1 MAKEKPQNATH
12 NSSRAEDELFGRD
25 QNSGEIV
32 FAGFL
37 LFIALLLLALIAQQ
51 TTYIKGMS
59 FVSQPRFWPGLC
71 LIGFALCA
79 AIHFYN
85 VYKSFDFVANKQ
97 ATITEL
103 RHWVSPLEYAIYFMA
118 YVYLTQW
125 LGYLF
130 STLLFS
136 LFLVRRCGYSGR
148 RWSLSAAGFA
158 LIVVLFFKNFLQIK
172 IPGGVLYEWFPAG
185 LRNFMILYL

>member
-1 MAKEKPQNATH
+1 MTKEKLQDVTY
-12 NSSRAEDELFGRD
+12 NSSRAEGELFVHN
-25 QNSGEIV
+25 QKSGEIV

-37 LFIALLLLALIAQQ
+37 LVIALLLLALIGQQ
-51 TTYIKGMS
+51 TSYIKGMS

-71 LIGFALCA
+71 LFGFALCA

-85 VYKSFDFVANKQ
+85 VYKTFDSGANKQ

-103 RHWVSPLEYAIYFMA
+103 RHWVSPLEYAIYFMV

-130 STLLFS
+130 STLFFS

-148 RWSLSAAGFA
+148 GWSLSAAGFA
-158 LIVVLFFKNFLQIK
+158 LIVVLFFKTFLQIK